1 MLNPGPIA
9 DAIAAALAAIPDLA
23 AAMTVTDANGN
34 AICRINSFHY
44 RLGQEH
50 TRAMVVYKM
59 PAPSM
64 LVVWDG
70 TQGGNFDGETM
81 WKHRFHVYFRMGNM
95 AGSND
100 PVGYEELWTL
110 VCNGIPTGSSVNIR
124 YMNLLP
130 GLNIMDTPSDAHAV
144 DEDLV
149 DRFVGT
155 MIIPEMGD
163 N

>member
-1 MLNPGPIA
+1 
-9 DAIAAALAAIPDLA
+9 
-23 AAMTVTDANGN
+23 
-34 AICRINSFHY
+34 
-44 RLGQEH
+44 
-50 TRAMVVYKM
+50 
-59 PAPSM
+59 
-64 LVVWDG
+64 VVWDG

-110 VCNGIPTGSSVNIR
+110 VSNGIPTGSSVNIR

-155 MIIPEMGD
+155 FIIPEIGD